1 MMVHYSY
8 MKHISRHVL
17 HTLFGL
23 VSSFLVLVILLI
35 STSPYKLPLVL
46 LLLPSLA
53 LGVVVF
59 FLSRLVQA
67 IASQGQTLLVPIA
80 VSLYVV
86 LLSLLT
92 SLQQLTWKDG
102 FFAAFLLLLGVF
114 YYKRNIQS

>member
-1 MMVHYSY
+1 MMVHYLY
-8 MKHISRHVL
+8 MKYISRRIL

-23 VSSFLVLVILLI
+23 VSSFLVLVLLLI

-46 LLLPSLA
+46 LVLPSVV

-59 FLSRLVQA
+59 FASRLIQA
-67 IASQGQTLLVPIA
+67 VVSQGRALLVPIA
-80 VSLYVV
+80 ISVYVV